1 MAWPYIAAGASI
13 LGSIF
18 GQEST
23 NSSNETIARDANT
36 AAQHNADLQMAF
48 QERMSNTAHQREM
61 VDLQK
66 AGLNPLLALNTGA
79 STPQGAA
86 GGVATATLKNSLEGL
101 GASAMEMMRLKN
113 DLKKQESE
121 IGLMDAQKKKA
132 DTESAVIKRGIP
144 EAELK
149 NDMYDVVRPWV
160 KKVKESMQS
169 SGGLPETSE
178 KNLKVQKE
186 LKLQKP

>member
-23 NSSNETIARDANT
+23 NQSNETIARDANT

-113 DLKKQESE
+113 DLKKQ
-121 IGLMDAQKKKA
+121 GL
-132 DTESAVIKRGIP
+132 TTSYISFFSSASGIP
-144 EAELK
+144 LFITA
-149 NDMYDVVRPWV
+149 DSV
-160 KKVKESMQS
+160 SAFFF
-169 SGGLPETSE
+169 
-178 KNLKVQKE
+178 
-186 LKLQKP
+186 